1 MFVDYTILELWGGNG
16 GKGAVSFRRE
26 KFEPKGGP
34 DGGDGGNGGH
44 CIIKVDTNL
53 RTLSDIRYRSI
64 YKAKNGHPGG
74 KNNKFGKNGEN
85 QIVLVPSGCIVKDKE
100 NNVLADL
107 IEENEEF
114 VVCKGGK
121 GGKGNSHFKTSRNQ
135 SPRKA
140 QPGKIGEK
148 GTFIIELKLL
158 ADVGLVGL
166 PNSGKSTLL
175 SVLTNANPKIG
186 NYPFTTIEPNLGLV
200 KYGEYKSF
208 VVADIPGLIE
218 GAGSGKGLGYQ
229 FLKHIER
236 TRVLIFLVDINDENP
251 NSTYEILL
259 KEIKEYNVDILKKSK
274 IKVLSKADTLS
285 QKQRIKNS
293 NFQIISSVSGEGLQN
308 LIHLIELTLNEEN

>member
-44 CIIKVDTNL
+44 CILKVNTNL

-64 YKAKNGHPGG
+64 YKAENGHPGG
-74 KNNKFGKNGEN
+74 KNNKCGKNGEN
-85 QIVLVPSGCIVKDKE
+85 QIILVPSGCIVKDNK

-107 IEENEEF
+107 IENNEEF
-114 VVCKGGK
+114 NVCKGGK
-121 GGKGNSHFKTSRNQ
+121 GGKGNSYFKTSRNQ
-135 SPRKA
+135 SPRNA
-140 QPGKIGEK
+140 QSGKLGDK
-148 GTFIIELKLL
+148 GTYCIELKLL

-208 VVADIPGLIE
+208 VMADIPGLIE

-236 TRVLIFLVDINDENP
+236 NRVLIFLIDINDENP

-259 KEIKEYNVDILKKSK
+259 KEIKEFNVDILKKSK
-274 IKVLSKADTLS
+274 IKVLTKADTLP
-285 QKQRIKNS
+285 QKQRINNS
-293 NFQIISSVSGEGLQN
+293 NFHIISSVSGEGLQH
-308 LIHLIELTLNEEN
+308 LMHLIELKLNEKS